1 MAGGWRE
8 GVGDFTYGEGEG
20 EFTLERER
28 EREEA
33 VSFLSLRTM
42 ENGEKKRGK
51 KITSGTGVRGWRIFY
66 SVLTIL
72 IFN

>member
-28 EREEA
+28 ERKLS
-33 VSFLSLRTM
+33 VSCLYERWKT
-42 ENGEKKRGK
+42 GKKKRGK